1 MRGLQ
6 STLVLGATA
15 LCTANT
21 QAAVVV
27 NNFNRTLY
35 NGYDDTIFFSYNAVN
50 QTIVQASSGYCIGAG
65 FWSSKGG
72 GGFLNNYGTVDSYRV
87 TSAHIAP
94 GASVDSAT
102 TWVTY
107 GAILT
112 SGNYVGLRVDQGGGN
127 YNYGYAAYSLN
138 DTSMTLESV
147 AFETTVNT
155 AIVTP
160 IPEPSASL
168 LALAGGAAALV
179 GIRRRKAA

>member
-50 QTIVQASSGYCIGAG
+50 QTIVQVSSGHCIGAG

-72 GGFLNNYGTVDSYRV
+72 GGFLNSYGTADSYRV

-112 SGNYVGLRVDQGGGN
+112 SGNYVGLRADQGSGN
-127 YNYGYAAYSLN
+127 YNYGYAKYSVSN
-138 DTSMTLESV
+138 TSMTLESV

-155 AIVTP
+155 SITAV
-160 IPEPSASL
+160 PEPSTSL
-168 LALAGGAAALV
+168 LSLAGGAAALM